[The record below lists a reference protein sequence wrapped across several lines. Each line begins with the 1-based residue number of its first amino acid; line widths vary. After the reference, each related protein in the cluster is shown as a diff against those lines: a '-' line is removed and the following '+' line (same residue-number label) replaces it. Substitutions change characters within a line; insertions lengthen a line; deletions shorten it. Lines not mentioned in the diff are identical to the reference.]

1 MAVVRVLKALGYV
14 LTLRCEEADRLRA
27 AKKRGE
33 WTRAERIGEALHT
46 SICKS
51 CRNARRKLELLQE
64 SLEELEEEVAAEAM
78 PKDVRERLRRRISE

>member
-1 MAVVRVLKALGYV
+1 MNVVRFIKAVGYV

-27 AKKRGE
+27 AKREGE
-33 WTRAERIGEALHT
+33 WTRAERLGEALHT

-64 SLEELEEEVAAEAM
+64 SLRDLDEEIGAEAM
-78 PKDVRERLRRRISE
+78 PEDVRERLRRRVAE